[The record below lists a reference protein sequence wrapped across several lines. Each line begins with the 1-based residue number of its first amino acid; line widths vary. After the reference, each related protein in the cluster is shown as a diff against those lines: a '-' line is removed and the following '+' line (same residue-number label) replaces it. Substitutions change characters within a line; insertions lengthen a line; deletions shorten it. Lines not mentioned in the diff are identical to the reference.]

1 MNSVNF
7 DIYTLVPKF
16 HLAGLSSSA
25 DSITANFVI
34 VMFIILA
41 IGITYALYRFIEIH
55 IRINFFKKLISGLKQ
70 EELAEKREEIRQKAM
85 RSKLGKLWRE
95 FDESLVC
102 SLDGK
107 ILSNT
112 LDADHFF
119 NEKSLARSL
128 SGNRL
133 LVAVPALLTGI
144 GVLGTFAGLQL
155 GLASLDLTTDSDV
168 NTLKIGIF
176 SMMSGASTAFVTSV
190 WGVFLSLLF
199 NLMEKSL
206 ERNVR
211 RKIALFQEEID
222 HLFPRI
228 TTEQTLIRISD
239 TSKITSLAMQT
250 LAEQIGDRLQQ
261 SLMQASDSIRQ
272 GMNENLLAVQ
282 QSMAAVSTNMRE
294 GLEKGMHEILKPA
307 IESITQSAQ
316 NSGGEMVKTLVTQ
329 FMDGVGKAGSGQQEA
344 LEKAASTVQVAVEG
358 MAVQMNT
365 IMKTL
370 ESHGKAAQ
378 ESSQQAIANIAE
390 AMQTGQSTFEE
401 RSRAM
406 NDEFRQQI
414 ATVSQASAGAVEEM
428 KSILA
433 QTMDRNSEHQ
443 QTAETRFNDVVRTIE
458 SMLQTVSEKSQE
470 IDEHRFKSM
479 EQQLSQITSAVEEKI
494 SSVSEASAGAVTEIR
509 AALAQAME
517 RASEQ
522 QQASEAR
529 FKEVAGTIESMMEG
543 VSSKSQQIDDQRG
556 KSMEQQLG
564 LLASALQEKI
574 TGFENVVAGIS
585 SQQGQRDTQRQEE
598 FSQSV
603 NEMRKGQ
610 QDLVEKLSGLSSS
623 FVRVSERIHELAS
636 SHEHLSKNVLG
647 AAENLNT
654 ATISLGT
661 LGLNLNTASGK
672 IENGATLLESGARE
686 TSEVIKESTLLARD
700 ISKDLKI
707 SLGSIDY
714 IEKQLS
720 ETAQN
725 MDSAAKTSKEGFA
738 TIKGDLDTFTHGL
751 LEISEKY
758 AETLDGHLQEIE
770 DRTINMFKDLVAE
783 LQNNH
788 ETITANV
795 YDRYKDF
802 SNHVAELLDDFG
814 QRTQTQVNDR
824 LNQWNTQTSQ
834 YTSAMTTAVTALSNV
849 VDEIEG
855 KVGTA

>member
-1 MNSVNF
+1 MNSVEF
-7 DIYTLVPKF
+7 DLTSLLPKIELVGISTNSD
-16 HLAGLSSSA
+16 A
-25 DSITANFVI
+25 ITADFVLAMVI
-34 VMFIILA
+34 TLILGL
-41 IGITYALYRFIEIH
+41 IYILYRFIEV
-55 IRINFFKKLISGLKQ
+55 RLKLRFFKGLVASTKQ
-70 EELAEKREEIRQKAM
+70 EELAEKREEIRQKAL
-85 RSKLGKLWRE
+85 KKDYGKIWRE

-102 SLDGK
+102 SSDGK
-107 ILSNT
+107 HLSNT

-128 SGNRL
+128 TGNRFM
-133 LVAVPALLTGI
+133 AAIPAFLTAL
-144 GVLGTFAGLQL
+144 GVLGTFVGLQL
-155 GLASLDLTTDSDV
+155 GLASLNLTSDSDV
-168 NTLKIGIF
+168 NVLKSGIF

-190 WGVFLSLLF
+190 WGVTLSLLF
-199 NLMEKSL
+199 NLLEKFL

-211 RKIALFQEEID
+211 KQISLFQDEID
-222 HLFPRI
+222 YLYPRI
-228 TTEQTLIRISD
+228 TTEQTLIRIFD
-239 TSKITSLAMQT
+239 TSKITSQTMQT
-250 LAEQIGDRLQQ
+250 LAEQIGDSLQQ

-365 IMKTL
+365 IMRTL

-401 RSRAM
+401 RSRAL

-414 ATVSQASAGAVEEM
+414 ATVSQASAGTVEEM

-458 SMLQTVSEKSQE
+458 SMLQTVSDKSQE

-494 SSVSEASAGAVTEIR
+494 SSVSQASAGAVTEIR
-509 AALAQAME
+509 AALALAME
-517 RASEQ
+517 KASEQ

-543 VSSKSQQIDDQRG
+543 VSSKSQQIDDQRA

-564 LLASALQEKI
+564 LLASALQDKI
-574 TGFENVVAGIS
+574 AGFEHVVANIS

-598 FSQSV
+598 FSLSV

-610 QDLVEKLSGLSSS
+610 RELVEKLSGLSSG

-672 IENGATLLESGARE
+672 IENGAALLENGARE
-686 TSEVIKESTLLARD
+686 TSDVIKESTLLARD

-725 MDSAAKTSKEGFA
+725 MDSAAKTSKDGFA
-738 TIKGDLDTFTHGL
+738 AIKGDLDTFTHGL
-751 LEISEKY
+751 LDISEKY

-770 DRTINMFKDLVAE
+770 NRTINMFKELVAE
-783 LQNNH
+783 LRKNH

-802 SNHVAELLDDFG
+802 SNHVAELLDEFG

-855 KVGTA
+855 KVGRA